1 MPDEFKNAEDKPEE
15 PGLMTVM
22 TDRKF
27 RRGTWTMFFWTFFF
41 MWTGIDALNMYSNVI
56 IVKMNEPRIHAG
68 KEPFFNAEVGS
79 VLVGLTQFVGSL
91 LAYFS
96 VTKFNRIT
104 LLFWGHIAMGLL
116 WFAVAMSN
124 KYEWNMLANLFISIF
139 IIIFSMT
146 EGPLIWMYGAEVLN
160 DSQLG
165 IGGLGFT
172 VNLLCIAYLTEY
184 IIKWIEPE
192 GLFFIFSGTTLIGAF
207 WIKAF
212 LKET

>member
-1 MPDEFKNAEDKPEE
+1 
-15 PGLMTVM
+15 
-22 TDRKF
+22 
-27 RRGTWTMFFWTFFF
+27 
-41 MWTGIDALNMYSNVI
+41 MWTGIDALNMYSNII
-56 IVKMNEPRIHAG
+56 IVKMNEPRISEG

-79 VLVGLTQFVGSL
+79 VLVGATQFVGSM

-96 VTKFNRIT
+96 VSKFNRVT

-116 WFAVAMSN
+116 WLSVAISTR
-124 KYEWNMLANLFISIF
+124 YEYNMLANLFISIF

-165 IGGLGFT
+165 VGGLGFT
-172 VNLLCIAYLTEY
+172 LNLLGIAYLTEY

-212 LKET
+212 LKETQGLTDF